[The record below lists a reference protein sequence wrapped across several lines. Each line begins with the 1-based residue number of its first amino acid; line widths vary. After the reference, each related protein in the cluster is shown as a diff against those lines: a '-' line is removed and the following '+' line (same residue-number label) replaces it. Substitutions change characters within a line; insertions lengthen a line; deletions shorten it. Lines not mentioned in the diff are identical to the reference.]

1 MDALMKSLLIRCLSV
16 GAISLAALSAH
27 AQTQPGGWPTK
38 PIRFIVPFAPGG
50 GADISARVIATH
62 MTGSLGQ
69 SVFVENKPGA
79 GGVIGT
85 DMVAKSPGD
94 GYTIL
99 LGTIGPMAIN
109 PHLYKKLPYSVD
121 RDFMPIS
128 LAGNALNVLV
138 VNPQVPARTV
148 AEFITYAK
156 TNPVA
161 FGSSGNGATDHLAGE
176 LFNTLTGTKMT
187 HVAYKGGTPAMLDL
201 MGGHVQ
207 AVFSTVSTA
216 AGAIKGG
223 QIRPLAMTGS
233 KRYAAMPELPTIAE
247 AGVPAFVVNNW
258 YGVLAPAGTPPEVV
272 ARLNKALVAA
282 LQAPEVQA
290 KMNESGIEPAWNT
303 PSVFS
308 TYIHAESDKWKKIVA
323 DSGATAD

>member
-1 MDALMKSLLIRCLSV
+1 MTSSFSRLVAAGTL
-16 GAISLAALSAH
+16 AILALSAP
-27 AQTQPGGWPTK
+27 AQGQPASWPTK
-38 PIRFIVPFAPGG
+38 AIRFVVPFAPGG

-62 MTGSLGQ
+62 MSTSLGQ

-85 DMVAKSPGD
+85 DMVAKAPAD
-94 GYTIL
+94 GYTLL

-109 PHLYKKLPYSVD
+109 PHLYKKLPYDVA

-138 VNPQVPARTV
+138 VHPQVPARTLS
-148 AEFITYAK
+148 EFIGYAR
-156 TNPVA
+156 THPVA

-216 AGAIKGG
+216 AGAIRGG
-223 QIRPLAMTGS
+223 QIRALAMTGS
-233 KRYAAMPELPTIAE
+233 KRYAAMPELPTMAE

-258 YGVLAPAGTPPEVV
+258 YGVLAPAGTPPEIV
-272 ARLNKALVAA
+272 ARLNQALIAA

-290 KMNESGIEPAWNT
+290 KMNESGIEPAWDT
-303 PSVFS
+303 PSQFA
-308 TYIHAESDKWKKIVA
+308 TYIHAESGKWKKIVA

>member
-1 MDALMKSLLIRCLSV
+1 MRMQHPIARLLVAGALAV
-16 GAISLAALSAH
+16 ASLATH
-27 AQTQPGGWPTK
+27 AQAPAWPAK
-38 PIRFIVPFAPGG
+38 SIRFVVPFAPGG

-62 MTGSLGQ
+62 MTTSLGQ
-69 SVFVENKPGA
+69 SVFVDNKPGA

-85 DMVAKSPGD
+85 DAVAKAAPD

-109 PHLYKKLPYSVD
+109 PHLYKKLPYNVE
-121 RDFMPIS
+121 RDFMPIT

-138 VNPQVPARTV
+138 VNPQVPAKTV
-148 AEFITYAK
+148 AEFIGYAK
-156 TNPVA
+156 ANPVA

-176 LFNTLTGTKMT
+176 LFNALTGTRMT

-201 MGGHVQ
+201 MSGHVQ

-223 QIRPLAMTGS
+223 KIRPLAMTGS

-272 ARLNKALVAA
+272 ARLNRALVTA

-290 KMNESGIEPAWNT
+290 KMNESGIEPVWDT
-303 PSVFS
+303 PSHFGA
-308 TYIHAESDKWKKIVA
+308 YIHAESDKWKKIVA